1 MWLLDVNLPNGL
13 IRLLQSYAIL
23 CDTTARRGWRALTNG
38 ALAEAAFREG
48 FRVILTRD
56 RLFATSARGVLAALP
71 ELAIVVVTL
80 PQAREE
86 AYLAEF
92 QTRWRRKRI
101 EAIAGAVV
109 EWPSASAT

>member
-1 MWLLDVNLPNGL
+1 MWRLDVNLPNGL
-13 IRLLQSYAIL
+13 VRLLHRFGIL
-23 CDTTARRGWRALTNG
+23 CDTTARRDWRDLTNG
-38 ALAEAAFREG
+38 ALAETAFREG

-56 RLFATSARGVLAALP
+56 RLFGTSARRALVALP

-92 QTRWRRKRI
+92 ETRWHWKPI
-101 EAIAGAVV
+101 EPVAGTVV
-109 EWPSASAT
+109 EWP

>member
-13 IRLLQSYAIL
+13 TRLLHGYGIA
-23 CDTTARRGWRALTNG
+23 CETTARRGWRDLTNG
-38 ALAEAAFREG
+38 ALAEAALREG

-56 RLFATSARGVLAALP
+56 RLFGTSARRALAALP

-92 QTRWRRKRI
+92 QKCWHRTPI
-101 EAIAGAVV
+101 APVAGAVV
-109 EWPSASAT
+109 EWP

>member
-13 IRLLQSYAIL
+13 VRLLHGYGIS
-23 CDTTARRGWRALTNG
+23 CDTTARRDWRDLTNG

-56 RLFATSARGVLAALP
+56 RLFGTSARRALAALP

-92 QTRWRRKRI
+92 QIWWRRAPIKPL
-101 EAIAGAVV
+101 AGAVV
-109 EWPSASAT
+109 EWP

>member
-13 IRLLQSYAIL
+13 SRLLQSYGIS
-23 CDTTARRGWRALTNG
+23 CDAARRGWRDLTNG
-38 ALAEAAFREG
+38 ALAEAAFRGG

-56 RLFATSARGVLAALP
+56 RLFGVSARGTLAELP
-71 ELAIVVVTL
+71 ELAIVVVTV

-92 QTRWRRKRI
+92 ETRWRRKRI
-101 EAIAGAVV
+101 EPIAGAVV
-109 EWPSASAT
+109 EWP